1 MASPLVG
8 QLHLLVFALIWTGR
22 SILAKSP
29 RISDLRS
36 QISGVE
42 ELLEEFRKQLQQ
54 EQEEK
59 TVQLHGDVCIDSF
72 SAMQDYII
80 RAKDSIEAGA
90 TFLTAPADI
99 NTWKE
104 CLHACCADPHCTVAV
119 VELRREVSQSSGLS
133 CFLFNCT
140 YRNRNVCRFSSHPG
154 YNSYALA
161 FNGTLYS
168 SGSGTSADGPEP
180 STSKKEA
187 HVLIQQGGDRNLAE
201 KDAPPQSNA
210 GDDVVVQLPT
220 DWVILD
226 GREST
231 DDHGIARYEWTLL
244 QGDRFV
250 TMKAPQPGILKLTD
264 LKEGIYHFQ
273 LTVTDTENQ
282 KSLDNVTVTVL
293 PQERRVT
300 ACTGLC
306 SRYKFMCDDGCC
318 IDITFACDGTVQCAD
333 SSDEAFCQNFDGGRK
348 AVTHASGSVS
358 KVKTIS
364 QSQGDDTTL
373 EAGNKNSDME
383 RLTTFSHPYDSRESE
398 SSVTE
403 RKTEQDHHVGLADL
417 CMALPDT
424 GPCKGIFSRWY
435 FDASSGKCQHFIYG
449 GCKGNQ
455 NNFLQEID
463 CISRC
468 VKEQG
473 EASLKNIT
481 GTTSVSR
488 TEFVN
493 SPDEENVNEK
503 NKASLSKAEQ
513 KIADKPLPE
522 SGAVLPLALGLAITA
537 LLLLMAGCRLR
548 LVRQKLKKARPI
560 TSEESDYLINGMY
573 L

>member
-300 ACTGLC
+300 
-306 SRYKFMCDDGCC
+306 
-318 IDITFACDGTVQCAD
+318 V
-333 SSDEAFCQNFDGGRK
+333 DGGRK